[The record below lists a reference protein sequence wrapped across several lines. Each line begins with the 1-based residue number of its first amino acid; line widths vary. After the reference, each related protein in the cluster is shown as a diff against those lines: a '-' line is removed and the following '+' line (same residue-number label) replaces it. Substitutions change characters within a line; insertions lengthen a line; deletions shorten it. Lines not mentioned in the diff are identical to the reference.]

1 MKILVGMNERATT
14 LFYQFILVNRGHQV
28 KITETG
34 GNCINTYRKNLQV
47 VRPKDF
53 NSSLMCPYDVV
64 ILDQVLPDMN
74 GLEIAK
80 RILAANPCQRIIL
93 TSGSI
98 QEAISSAMK
107 ELPMPVQIL
116 SKAMLNHLLVG
127 AVEDTEIYDELK
139 KFKTDYIRSRKYN
152 EIHENVS

>member
-1 MKILVGMNERATT
+1 
-14 LFYQFILVNRGHQV
+14 
-28 KITETG
+28 
-34 GNCINTYRKNLQV
+34 
-47 VRPKDF
+47 
-53 NSSLMCPYDVV
+53 V

-80 RILAANPCQRIIL
+80 RILAANPYQRIIL
-93 TSGSI
+93 TSGRI

-116 SKAMLNHLLVG
+116 SKAMLNRLLVG